1 MWSARGDRAH
11 PSSQGQVCIKGA
23 TVGETLAG
31 GRLSQPLYRPSL
43 EDPFQPISWDNAFDL
58 LAGRI
63 RSTLAS
69 KGPGAIA
76 MYGSGQFH
84 TEDYYLAQK
93 LFKGAIGSNN
103 FDANS
108 RLCMSS
114 AVAGYTRSLG
124 SDGPPC
130 CYEDLDHCS
139 VAFLIGTNTAECH
152 PVLFQRLLKRKKKDP
167 KGLTI
172 VVVDPRAT
180 ETAKI
185 ADHHL
190 AIAPGTD
197 LMLLHGLARLILKDV
212 GFNADFI
219 DEATEGFAAFSQAV
233 ESWTPRRVAEACGI
247 TEKQLRAVARLWCR
261 KPAVLSL
268 WSMGVNQRREG
279 TAVVGGLINLH
290 LLTGQIGHAGAGP
303 FSLTGQPNAM
313 GGREAGGLA
322 HLLPGYRLVG
332 NADHRAE
339 VERAWGFQPGS
350 IAAQPGLAAGE
361 QVEAMERG
369 ELDLWWV
376 AATNPLVSMPELDRL
391 KAALRNCPLVVVSDA
406 YADTETSHY
415 AHLLLPAA
423 QWSEKAGAM
432 TNSERRITYCPA
444 FRKPHGESR
453 ADWQVFA
460 ELGRRLGFEQQFS
473 YDSAAEVY
481 AEFAALS
488 AGRLCDVS
496 GLSHA
501 LLAEHGPQ
509 QWPFPSGSEPTTESK
524 RLYSDHR
531 FATPSRRARF
541 MAEQPLGLAEPP
553 CEAYPLVL
561 TVGRYLGHWHT
572 MTRTAKVERIQ
583 SMHAEPRLEVHP
595 DDAKRFSLEADG
607 IAAITSRRGT
617 LTARI
622 TITDRIR
629 PGSVFLP
636 MHWGFTQEHACE
648 ANALMHGEACPISKQ
663 PELKATAVV
672 VAPAVSVIRPQ
683 EQTGNRLES
692 LRRLLSPAL
701 R

>member
-43 EDPFQPISWDNAFDL
+43 EDPFQPITWDDAFDL

-481 AEFAALS
+481 GEFAALS

-501 LLAEHGPQ
+501 VLAQHGPQ

-524 RLYSDHR
+524 RLYSDHC

-553 CEAYPLVL
+553 CDAYPLVL

-648 ANALMHGEACPISKQ
+648 ANALMHGEACPVSKQ

-672 VAPAVSVIRPQ
+672 VAPAGSVIRPQ
-683 EQTGNRLES
+683 EQTGNRLQA

>member
-43 EDPFQPISWDNAFDL
+43 EEPFQPITWDNAFDL

-197 LMLLHGLARLILKDV
+197 LMLLHGLARLILKEA

-339 VERAWGFQPGS
+339 VERAWGFQLGS

-496 GLSHA
+496 GLSHE
-501 LLAEHGPQ
+501 LLSEHGPQ

-629 PGSVFLP
+629 SGSVFLP

-683 EQTGNRLES
+683 EQTSHRLQA
-692 LRRLLSPAL
+692 LRRLFSPAP